1 MTVLAKNYIYN
12 FFSGNGRKNKGFSK
26 EDAAKHTPFGFG
38 HFFSA
43 LWNNLSKLT
52 VGNLLFLLT
61 NIPAVCFIIAFPLM
75 TTVNMPADAMYPV
88 YYGVSHYS
96 GSPMVSALLTISG
109 SVTSTSVHNTTSIVL
124 CCVGALAVFTFGIS
138 CVGLTA
144 ICRNAARGDCNFV
157 WSTYWDAVKKN
168 WKQATLFGVIDVALI
183 FLLIYDIIAYNAN
196 AALGTMYLFL
206 YIFSIFISF
215 VYLIM
220 RFYIYLQ
227 MITFDLK
234 LKQILKNTLYFVTL
248 NLKRNIVA
256 VIGTALLVVLE
267 YYLFASG
274 IFVSVSL
281 ILPVIILFA
290 VLTYI
295 SAFCAWP
302 AVKKHVADAYYKD
315 HPDEDPDKPANDP
328 EEPVFTDR
336 G

>member
-1 MTVLAKNYIYN
+1 MAKNYIYN
-12 FFSGNGRKNKGFSK
+12 FFSGNNNRKNRGYSK
-26 EDAAKHTPFGFG
+26 DDANRFTPFGFG

-43 LWNNLSKLT
+43 LWNNISKLT
-52 VGNLLFLLT
+52 IANLLFLLT
-61 NIPAVCFIIAFPLM
+61 NIPVVFFVISFPFQ
-75 TTVNMPADAMYPV
+75 TTVNIPADAFYPV
-88 YYGVSHYS
+88 YYGVSQYS
-96 GSPMVSALLTISG
+96 GSPMVSALLTLSG
-109 SVTSTSVHNTTSIVL
+109 SVTSTSVHNTTSIILV
-124 CCVGALAVFTFGIS
+124 CIGALSVLTFGAS

-144 ICRNAARGDCNFV
+144 VCRNAARGDCNFV

-168 WKQATLFGVIDVALI
+168 WKQATLFGIADVGLI
-183 FLLIYDIIAYNAN
+183 FLLVYDIIAYNAN
-196 AALGTMYLFL
+196 SAMGNMYFFL
-206 YIFSIFISF
+206 YIFSVFIAF
-215 VYLIM
+215 VYFIM

-234 LKQILKNTLYFVTL
+234 LKQILKNSLYFVTL
-248 NLKRNIVA
+248 NFKRN
-256 VIGTALLVVLE
+256 VIALIGSALLLFIE

-281 ILPVIILFA
+281 VLPMIILCSL
-290 VLTYI
+290 LTYI

-315 HPDEDPDKPANDP
+315 HPDEDPEKPADP